1 MEDITVTIAEIDEHR
16 CDLIKYI
23 EEIEAEC
30 GKKLYGDR
38 FWLLNVRQDC
48 RNMTPAECDEFFA
61 RWKQNIISRNLASVN
76 A

>member
-1 MEDITVTIAEIDEHR
+1 MEEIVVTIAEIDEHR
-16 CDLIKYI
+16 RNLIKYI
-23 EEIEAEC
+23 EEVEAEC
-30 GKKLYGDR
+30 GRKLYGDR

-61 RWKQNIISRNLASVN
+61 RWKKNIISKYLTPVN